1 MTKEQLE
8 GLGLTVHAELADKK
22 LDDYFFVVEDK
33 TGNMD
38 VLYFY
43 DLPPGK
49 PTLLRVG

>member
-8 GLGLTVHAELADKK
+8 ELGLTVHAELADKE

-43 DLPPGK
+43 DNLPRK
-49 PTLLRVG
+49 PIF